1 MQRVTGNFY
10 PCKVASMVKN
20 IQILE
25 KLDYM
30 IRYKKTGSP
39 EELAKKFKVSERCIR
54 THINTLRQLG
64 APIYFDRK
72 RKSYCYSIDGFFS
85 FTFTR
90 TGRVEHKHDVLK
102 PQY

>member
-1 MQRVTGNFY
+1 
-10 PCKVASMVKN
+10 MVKN

-25 KLDYM
+25 KLDYL

-39 EELAKKFKVSERCIR
+39 EELAKKFKVSEKCIR

-85 FTFTR
+85 FTFTI
-90 TGRVEHKHDVLK
+90 TGMTEYKQNVVKL
-102 PQY
+102 QY